1 MWQHCFCL
9 DWLVSV
15 YKSCPACRQCCATS
29 GSGPPREKY
38 KSNFLKK
45 WPSPLMEAFSI
56 PVLNYPSES
65 NGQWARR
72 ARCRTGGREADST
85 GAEIS
90 NTEMFVNLW
99 NLFRMRSFRKK
110 KSWNWGQINVK
121 GDSLCRIWGGCALKL
136 GLSEVWRVSQ
146 RRRGRS
152 PYSRGAAADASVRRQ
167 GEQTVAGYLPSVM

>member
-1 MWQHCFCL
+1 MPTVLCHFW
-9 DWLVSV
+9 
-15 YKSCPACRQCCATS
+15 
-29 GSGPPREKY
+29 
-38 KSNFLKK
+38 K
-45 WPSPLMEAFSI
+45 WPSSWKIQKQFSQKVAFTVNGSL
-56 PVLNYPSES
+56 LNSCAKLPFRKQRSMS
-65 NGQWARR
+65 AARTLQDGR
-72 ARCRTGGREADST
+72 AGRGEADST

-152 PYSRGAAADASVRRQ
+152 PYSRGAAADASVSRQ